1 MAQIEVTQLARPV
14 TQEKPNRKSCSGP
27 DISDTISKASHTR
40 EAKQEAL

>member
-14 TQEKPNRKSCSGP
+14 TREKPNRKPCSGP
-27 DISDTISKASHTR
+27 DRSDTISNVSHTR